1 MRTGGQDGVTQNC
14 LSNSACYPVRETAW
28 RLWVGE
34 GPDPTPDENTGGGG
48 KKGGG
53 HPRKKRESRIT
64 LCGNQPDTVTGTTSC
79 RLDAVTK
86 TTRRWR
92 RAPEI

>member
-1 MRTGGQDGVTQNC
+1 MRTGGQDEATQNC
-14 LSNSACYPVRETAW
+14 LSNSACYPVRDTAW

-34 GPDPTPDENTGGGG
+34 GADPTPDESTGGGG

-64 LCGNQPDTVTGTTSC
+64 W
-79 RLDAVTK
+79 AVIFAVIV
-86 TTRRWR
+86 
-92 RAPEI
+92 RARADIH

>member
-1 MRTGGQDGVTQNC
+1 MRD
-14 LSNSACYPVRETAW
+14 TAW

-34 GPDPTPDENTGGGG
+34 GADPTPDESTGGGG

-64 LCGNQPDTVTGTTSC
+64 W
-79 RLDAVTK
+79 AVIFAVIV
-86 TTRRWR
+86 
-92 RAPEI
+92 RARADIH